1 MTRWRNP
8 WMMHQAPCSRGNQVS
23 AKVFG
28 FFMLLAASWL
38 KGDHLS
44 GSTKQNIDDGVHIL
58 PPDWRHDDF
67 SCIVWTLVDS
77 DQDRDGVP
85 ATLVPHV
92 TNLFVMYVTSPAV
105 ERWSRLGNTKQ
116 PIVVIMNPWGR
127 REMQRAFFCPA
138 QFMLITQCRTFSAR
152 LSRLEGITE
161 THVNEMF
168 DQLGPVARLCIKWT
182 SDPLAQYRN
191 ELHHAISKITAD
203 DIKKLTIEACGLTM
217 DAVSDKICLLRRQKR
232 DEVFSQAVVA
242 PITDYIKTRLSNQFR
257 KLERAEQIRLYQF
270 FEKRPE
276 LRRTAGIFYEA
287 IIQSR
292 LRKGMH
298 LELVPIPIVKLEKG
312 EGSKT
317 LPRWY
322 PSHTVLCNPL
332 LEAARQQALDQQISV
347 EIRPKTTVEYTD
359 EGLRSIEP
367 NIFYVPA
374 LTNQTALDSF
384 ILLDGF
390 LYIFQTTVASS
401 HGIDQG
407 LVAIADSC
415 NLPSKERWRF
425 VFIMPPDLI
434 LSVAQPWRLD
444 RQSLSP
450 FSAVVRADEAAST
463 KKRKSAV
470 VCEASTKRRK
480 SLRLQQKK

>member
-1 MTRWRNP
+1 MEDEGAEWQKAQTQIRLGGQPEDEDQDQDKGKGKAMDEGGGEVKNAGEVTNEDDDDILPSCYVLDISIHGIAPKSLWIRTDYIRIFNFFQAYYDEMAKP
-8 WMMHQAPCSRGNQVS
+8 MDDAPSAVLTGQPGIGKSFWMFYAARR
-23 AKVFG
+23 
-28 FFMLLAASWL
+28 LLAERRPFIWFYKATYYL
-38 KGDHLS
+38 FV
-44 GSTKQNIDDGVHIL
+44 DDGVHIL

-85 ATLVPHV
+85 GTLVPHV

-127 REMQRAFFCPA
+127 REMQRA
-138 QFMLITQCRTFSAR
+138 AR

-182 SDPLAQYRN
+182 SDQLAQYRN
-191 ELHHAISKITAD
+191 ELHQAISKITAD

-217 DAVSDKICLLRRQKR
+217 DAVSDKICLLRRQKW

-242 PITDYIKTRLSNQFR
+242 PITDYIKTKLSNQFR
-257 KLERAEQIRLYQF
+257 KLKRAEQIRLYQF

-292 LRKGMH
+292 FRKGMH
-298 LELVPIPIVKLEKG
+298 LELVPMVKLEKG

-332 LEAARQQALDQQISV
+332 LEAARQQALGQQISV

-359 EGLRSIEP
+359 EGLRSIES

-374 LTNQTALDSF
+374 LTN
-384 ILLDGF
+384 
-390 LYIFQTTVASS
+390 
-401 HGIDQG
+401 
-407 LVAIADSC
+407 
-415 NLPSKERWRF
+415 
-425 VFIMPPDLI
+425 
-434 LSVAQPWRLD
+434 
-444 RQSLSP
+444 
-450 FSAVVRADEAAST
+450 
-463 KKRKSAV
+463 
-470 VCEASTKRRK
+470 
-480 SLRLQQKK
+480 